1 MTKISKILKER
12 KIRQKDF
19 INIIEEKTGVK
30 FSRDRISR
38 ICTGK
43 IKNYTID
50 TAEILSTALG
60 VSIDEIVDKKRDK
73 KNEKVINTRNVL

>member
-19 INIIEEKTGVK
+19 INIIEEKTGVR

-50 TAEILSTALG
+50 TAVILSSALD
-60 VSIDEIVDKKRDK
+60 VSIDDIVDNKRDK
-73 KNEKVINTRNVL
+73 KNEKINNSRKVL